1 MTTASSQTPDPRMAL
16 LQEIGAKVP
25 DPVHEIHA
33 YGWAKLELLG
43 HRVLYGYLD
52 QVEFCG
58 SRVLRM
64 ASRGS
69 VPSTRAEYRLPPSS
83 WARPSPLVALACG
96 SRSTSSTRST
106 WCC

>member
-58 SRVLRM
+58 SRVLRIRQPVKQPGGAADADADLM
-64 ASRGS
+64 AELEQEAATQNA
-69 VPSTRAEYRLPPSS
+69 VH
-83 WARPSPLVALACG
+83 
-96 SRSTSSTRST
+96 
-106 WCC
+106 